1 MKMILS
7 GEGREKMNELKIEN
21 ILSNENNIEEN
32 QRNFLQTNIGRA
44 VNTGINVGI
53 RYLLPDIIEDQVIEI
68 KDSFLQ
74 NGLKEGIQTA
84 VDASINFGKSALGI
98 VTGKFESVEQMQT
111 AVKSGGIIES
121 ISNVINYTINRFVEK
136 GNIPTSIGN
145 TIKNGKDAILNNIT
159 QNIENEFKNQIS
171 NIEKINK
178 YTENWKNYFNNK
190 DFSGMQREYE
200 KIHIKI
206 KEIVPIENTIKTARV
221 VENLHEL
228 IKNNGQKFDLTNEQL
243 ELAKML

>member
-1 MKMILS
+1 
-7 GEGREKMNELKIEN
+7 MNELKIEN

-121 ISNVINYTINRFVEK
+121 ISNVINYTINKFVEK
-136 GNIPTSIGN
+136 GNIPTSVGN

-221 VENLHEL
+221 VENLHKL

>member
-1 MKMILS
+1 
-7 GEGREKMNELKIEN
+7 MNELKIEN

-98 VTGKFESVEQMQT
+98 VTVKFESVEQMQT

-121 ISNVINYTINRFVEK
+121 ISNVINYTINKFVEK